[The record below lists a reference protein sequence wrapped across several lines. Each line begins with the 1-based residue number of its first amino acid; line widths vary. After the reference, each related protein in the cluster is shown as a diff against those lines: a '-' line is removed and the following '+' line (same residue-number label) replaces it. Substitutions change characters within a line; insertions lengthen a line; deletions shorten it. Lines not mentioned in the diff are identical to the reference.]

1 MNRGNFFWSCCWLLL
16 LWACNGNQ
24 AAFQSEYE
32 ALKKSSSGSAL
43 FSSLLLLDQ
52 KYPWQMA
59 LKVDIG
65 RALLEAGELEQAA
78 IYLKSGEA
86 LASRSKDQ
94 RLKALLYAALA
105 EHAFRRGQHQETIEL
120 ATKALANPP
129 QEPAGAL
136 LTRARA
142 CQATRKTREALED
155 YTRGWSTDRSAMIPD
170 DFRNYSALLIAAGK
184 YAEALEVYAEYQILF
199 TYEAGIGLTES
210 LLYEKLARIEES
222 IVAAFKE
229 LEYQRYRG
237 GVPEALIQDN
247 LAKLSRKLD
256 DRQWN
261 PEGKGKSLVAALRR
275 YARGEWR
282 EAARGL
288 EQAGP
293 ALDLRFG
300 RYLLLSAKLE
310 TGQAAEADFREY
322 GGLEP
327 YLKRLPAYYYHLW
340 RGMRHGSGGDLPAGV
355 RPVLEKCILLAPNTP
370 FALESRRALGR
381 LIGLA
386 AAEGEK
392 LLLGPEL
399 EAIGRRMAAGESLDR
414 LEPVLELLSTP
425 DNEYQLLAVVLLK
438 QLKSREQVRA
448 YLIERARTSTGRL
461 KERLSFVL
469 SN

>member
-1 MNRGNFFWSCCWLLL
+1 MNRGIFFRSSCGLLL
-16 LWACNGNQ
+16 LWACSGSQ
-24 AAFQSEYE
+24 AAFQAEYE
-32 ALKKSSSGSAL
+32 ALAKSSSGPAL
-43 FSSLLLLDQ
+43 FSSLLALDQ
-52 KYPWQMA
+52 KYPHQMA

-65 RALLEAGELEQAA
+65 RALLEAGELEKAA
-78 IYLKSGEA
+78 IYLKSGEE

-105 EHAFRRGQHQETIEL
+105 EHAFRRGQYQESIDL
-120 ATKALANPP
+120 AAKALANPP
-129 QEPAGAL
+129 HEPAGVL

-142 CQATRKTREALED
+142 YQAIGKTQEALAD
-155 YTRGWSTDRSAMIPD
+155 YARGWSADRPAMIPED
-170 DFRNYSALLIAAGK
+170 YRGYSALLVAAEK

-199 TYEAGIGLTES
+199 PYETGIGLAES
-210 LLYEKLARIEES
+210 LLLEKLGRIEES

-261 PEGKGKSLVAALRR
+261 PEGRGKALVEALRR
-275 YARGEWR
+275 YSRREWV
-282 EAARGL
+282 EAARAL
-288 EQAGP
+288 ERPSP
-293 ALDLRFG
+293 ALERRFG
-300 RYLLLSAKLE
+300 RYLLLSARLE
-310 TGQAAEADFREY
+310 SGQAAEADFREY
-322 GGLEP
+322 EGLEP
-327 YLKRLPAYYYHLW
+327 YLKGLPAYYYHHW
-340 RGMRHGSGGDLPAGV
+340 RGMRHGSGGDLPAGA

-370 FALESRRALGR
+370 FALESRRELGR

-386 AAEGEK
+386 QTDGER

-399 EAIGRRMAAGESLDR
+399 EAISRQVAGGQSLTR

-425 DNEYQLLAVVLLK
+425 DNEYQLLAVLMLK

-448 YLIERARTSTGRL
+448 FLAERSRTATGRL
-461 KERLSFVL
+461 KERLAFVL
-469 SN
+469 NS

>member
-1 MNRGNFFWSCCWLLL
+1 MNRGKFFWFCCGLLL

-32 ALKKSSSGSAL
+32 ALKKSSSDSAL

-52 KYPWQMA
+52 KYPRQMA

-65 RALLEAGELEQAA
+65 RALLDAGELEQAA

-86 LASRSKDQ
+86 LAVRSKDQ

-105 EHAFRRGQHQETIEL
+105 EHAFRRGQYQETIDL

-129 QEPAGAL
+129 HEPAGAL
-136 LTRARA
+136 LSRARA
-142 CQATRKTREALED
+142 YQATGKTQEALED
-155 YTRGWSTDRSAMIPD
+155 YTRGWSTDRSAMIPE
-170 DFRNYSALLIAAGK
+170 DFRNYSTLLIEAGK
-184 YAEALEVYAEYQILF
+184 YAEALEVYAEYQARFL
-199 TYEAGIGLTES
+199 YEPGIGLTES
-210 LLYEKLARIEES
+210 LLYEKLGRIEES

-237 GVPEALIQDN
+237 GVPQALIQDN

-261 PEGKGKSLVAALRR
+261 PEGRGKALVGALQR
-275 YARGEWR
+275 YARGEWG
-282 EAARGL
+282 EAARAL
-288 EQAGP
+288 EQPGP

-300 RYLLLSAKLE
+300 RYLLLSARLE

-327 YLKRLPAYYYHLW
+327 YLKSLPAYYYHLW
-340 RGMRHGSGGDLPAGV
+340 RGMRHGSGGDLPAGA
-355 RPVLEKCILLAPNTP
+355 RPVLEKCILLTPNTS

-386 AAEGEK
+386 PAEGEK

-399 EAIGRRMAAGESLDR
+399 EAIGRQVAAGESLSR
-414 LEPVLELLSTP
+414 LQPVLELLATP
-425 DNEYQLLAVVLLK
+425 DNEYQLLAVLMLK
-438 QLKSREQVRA
+438 RLKAREQVRA
-448 YLIERARTSTGRL
+448 FLLERARTATGRL
-461 KERLSFVL
+461 KERLAFVV